1 MPIQST
7 DPRAYAEAAI
17 ASLSTLAT
25 LDPSLSPAIAAA
37 IGALRAKYPDVSAGP
52 TDPPEAAPKPSVI

>member
-1 MPIQST
+1 MPQNT

-25 LDPSLSPAIAAA
+25 LDSSLAPAIAAA
-37 IGALRAKYPDVSAGP
+37 IGALRAKYPAVSVGP
-52 TDPPEAAPKPSVI
+52 GGGIDPGATPTA

>member
-1 MPIQST
+1 MPT
-7 DPRAYAEAAI
+7 APNDPRIYAEAAI

-37 IGALRAKYPDVSAGP
+37 IGALRAKYPDVSVGP
-52 TDPPEAAPKPSVI
+52 GGGIDPGATPSS